1 MSVRW
6 DNGTTEDCIFTGDE
20 GEYLLVLSTSSMIEE
35 REGKAVVQGPS
46 AEGEA
51 EFSPRTIL
59 CRNPKALIQ
68 SLRKQH
74 GAATSADVQV
84 AGDTAAG
91 GAANT
96 NTTVGIILDKTR
108 IAFIVPGSAAS
119 KPREG
124 GALMKGDEILAVDGV
139 AVTDDDVVRRLRGA
153 DVGESGSGLG
163 VASALRAA
171 IAP

>member
-20 GEYLLVLSTSSMIEE
+20 GEYLLVLSSSSVPEE
-35 REGKAVVQGPS
+35 REGKRVVHGVS
-46 AEGEA
+46 ADGDT

-68 SLRKQH
+68 MLRNQH
-74 GAATSADVQV
+74 GASPSTSAGAQGGEDG
-84 AGDTAAG
+84 A
-91 GAANT
+91 GAAAA
-96 NTTVGIILDKTR
+96 NTTVGVILDKTR

-124 GALMKGDEILAVDGV
+124 CALLKGDDIVAVDGV
-139 AVTDDDVVRRLRGA
+139 PITDEDVVRRVRGA
-153 DVGESGSGLG
+153 DVGMC
-163 VASALRAA
+163 VC
-171 IAP
+171 